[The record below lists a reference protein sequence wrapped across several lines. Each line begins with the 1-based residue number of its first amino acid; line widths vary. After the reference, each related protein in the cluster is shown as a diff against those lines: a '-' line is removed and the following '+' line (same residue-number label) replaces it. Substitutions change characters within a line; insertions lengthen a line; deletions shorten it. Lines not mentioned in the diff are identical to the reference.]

1 MGLSIHYSGSFN
13 PSASLQGMIEEVV
26 EIAKVYHWKYSIFE
40 TNFPQGEFEDKY
52 DEKIYGVTFSPPS
65 CEPVFLTFLSNGRMS
80 SSAHL
85 EFFGNSSDKKEQQY
99 LYMLSTKTQYGG
111 IKTHMLIIHLLKY
124 LSDKYLQTFR
134 LIDEGQY
141 WETGNEKLL
150 EDTFKRY
157 NDLLNSV
164 ADALETFPVKTGE
177 TMEEYLSR
185 LIDRVNKKRPM

>member
-26 EIAKVYHWKYSIFE
+26 EIAKVYQWKYTVYE
-40 TNFPQGEFEDKY
+40 TNFLRAEFDDKY
-52 DEKIYGVTFSPPS
+52 DENIYGVTFSPPS

-80 SSAHL
+80 SNTHFK
-85 EFFGNSSDKKEQQY
+85 FFGNSTDKNEQKY

-124 LSDKYLQTFR
+124 LSKKYLKTFQ
-134 LIDEGQY
+134 LTDEGRY
-141 WETGNEKLL
+141 WETGDEKLL
-150 EDTFKRY
+150 EDAFKRY
-157 NDLLNSV
+157 NDLINSF
-164 ADALETFPVKTGE
+164 ADAVETFPIKTGE

-185 LIDRVNKKRPM
+185 LLARVNKKRGL